1 MLLIVTAVLE
11 TATGVALLS
20 SPTLV
25 ARLLLGASLDAP
37 AALIVGRITGAA
49 LLSLGVACWL
59 AREDGASR
67 AGRGL
72 TAALLLY
79 NAAAVAVLAN
89 AGAVVGLAGI
99 LLWPTVALHSALA
112 VWCLAS
118 LRRDRWLRLERLR
131 STYGK
136 RTSIEEQLTV

>member
-1 MLLIVTAVLE
+1 M
-11 TATGVALLS
+11 ALLS
-20 SPTLV
+20 SPPLV
-25 ARLLLGASLDAP
+25 ARLLLGASLDGP
-37 AALIVGRITGAA
+37 AALIVGRMTGAA

-72 TAALLLY
+72 TAAVLLY

-89 AGAVVGLAGI
+89 AGAGVGLAGI
-99 LLWPTVALHSALA
+99 LLWPTVALHVALA

-118 LRRDRWLRLERLR
+118 LRKGPVVCGL
-131 STYGK
+131 SG
-136 RTSIEEQLTV
+136 